1 MKARARKQRRRDEL
15 PVADHGTPER
25 ARHGEL
31 VRRETMVAG
40 VTGKRVKHE
49 CRLDWY
55 VDKGS
60 IIDRQYEAGLRFRR
74 DWQFADAAAKVIG
87 TYGPQISRAER
98 RHDFTEMQLAARRR
112 IASAIALLGCDLA
125 PIVIDVCC
133 FDEWASGR
141 LPALRDALTKLADH
155 YGLARVDSR
164 ASSPPPRR

>member
-1 MKARARKQRRRDEL
+1 MKARVRKQRRRADR
-15 PVADHGTPER
+15 PAADHGTLER

-40 VTGKRVKHE
+40 VIGKRVKHE

-60 IIDRQYEAGLRFRR
+60 IIDRQYDAGLRFRR
-74 DWQFADAAAKVIG
+74 DWQFAATAAKVIG
-87 TYGPQISRAER
+87 TYGPQISRAEGR
-98 RHDFTEMQLAARRR
+98 QDFTETQLASRRR
-112 IASAIALLGCDLA
+112 IASAVALLGRDLA

-141 LPALRDALTKLADH
+141 LPALRDALTRLADH
-155 YGLARVDSR
+155 YGLARV
-164 ASSPPPRR
+164 AAEKGKA